1 VRGARAE
8 VEGCGAVDVG
18 EGDGGWEAGGEEGGD
33 GNGGGGV
40 GGGGGG
46 DGEVEGG
53 GEGEVAG
60 DAVVFVVGVYEE
72 FLECGPG
79 GVGVS

>member
-8 VEGCGAVDVG
+8 VEGRGAVDVG

-33 GNGGGGV
+33 GNGG

-79 GVGVS
+79 GGVGVS